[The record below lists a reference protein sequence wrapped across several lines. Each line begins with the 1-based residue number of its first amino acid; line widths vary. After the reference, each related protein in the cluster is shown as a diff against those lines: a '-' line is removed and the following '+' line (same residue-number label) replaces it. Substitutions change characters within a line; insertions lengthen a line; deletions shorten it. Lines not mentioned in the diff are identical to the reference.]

1 MSESI
6 NQNLITSSKSK
17 SSGYFKILL
26 IPIILTFAL
35 CGGMAWY
42 ILDLYNSFKLLE
54 TREFKI
60 LNLSNQIT
68 YLDEVLSS
76 SARLA
81 ATTGDKRWEK
91 RYLDFVPQLDNAIA
105 ETEALVPSIF
115 ENKDAISQTD
125 EANNKLIAMEDRAF
139 ELINQGKLEEA
150 TSLLLSSEYEQQ
162 KAIYAE
168 GLEKTTN
175 ALRNYVQ
182 TIVQNKSR
190 LTFSGLTTIAIGFSI
205 LLFAWILV
213 LRRTQKYIQA
223 INDLETLISQTSTE
237 MSATVDRQE
246 EIISQ
251 QASAV
256 NNTTVTIDRLGF
268 SSKESA
274 QRAEDSAAG
283 ASEALSLAENG
294 SQTIQQTLTGM
305 ENLKMRVRE
314 IAEQIMNLSEQTGQI
329 STISE
334 LVEDVAN
341 QTNILALR
349 ASVEAA
355 RVGEEGKGFGV
366 VADEIRKLADESRSS
381 ANTIN
386 NLVAEIQAAMNSAVM
401 VTDEGK
407 KTAETSIQ
415 LAEDTAQT
423 FVNVKNSINNIFSNS
438 QEIFQNT
445 KQQAVSIQDIMSTIN
460 AINLDAQDTAVGIT
474 QVKTSATQLQDF
486 AEKLKAII

>member
-6 NQNLITSSKSK
+6 NQNLITSSKSE
-17 SSGYFKILL
+17 SSGYLKILL

-42 ILDLYNSFKLLE
+42 ILDLYNAFKLLE

-81 ATTGDKRWEK
+81 ATTGDKRWEQ
-91 RYLDFVPQLDNAIA
+91 RYLDFVPQLDSAIA
-105 ETEALVPSIF
+105 ETEALAPSIF
-115 ENKDAISQTD
+115 ENDAISQTD

-139 ELINQGKLEEA
+139 ELINQGKLDEA
-150 TSLLLSSEYEQQ
+150 SGLLLSSEYEKQ
-162 KAIYAE
+162 KEIYAE

-175 ALRNYVQ
+175 SLRNYVQ
-182 TIVQNKSR
+182 KIIQDKSQ
-190 LTFSGLTTIAIGFSI
+190 LTFSGLTIIAIGSGI

-223 INDLETLISQTSTE
+223 IIDLETLISETSTE
-237 MSATVDRQE
+237 MTATVERQE

-251 QASAV
+251 QASSV
-256 NNTTVTIDRLGF
+256 NQTTVTIDQLGF
-268 SSKESA
+268 TSRESA

-294 SQTIQQTLTGM
+294 SQTIKQTLTGM
-305 ENLKMRVRE
+305 ENLKIRVRE

-329 STISE
+329 STISDV
-334 LVEDVAN
+334 VEDVAN

-355 RVGEEGKGFGV
+355 RVGEEGQGFGV
-366 VADEIRKLADESRSS
+366 VADEIRKLADESRRS

-386 NLVAEIQAAMNSAVM
+386 NLVADIQVAMNSAVM

-407 KTAETSIQ
+407 KTAETSIE

-423 FVNVKNSINNIFSNS
+423 FVNVKNAINNVFSNN

-445 KQQAVSIQDIMSTIN
+445 KQQAISIQDIMSTIN
-460 AINLDAQDTAVGIT
+460 AINLDAQDTAEGIS

-486 AEKLKAII
+486 AQKLKAII